1 MSTPGRH
8 RPEADDLRQATDSP
22 QGLPV
27 SGLSPKGEYRGA
39 QHEGSPVRPRPS
51 QARPRG
57 ARAMA
62 GHAVPRALL
71 VLAVFALAVLLLAG
85 GLLVWDRA
93 PSLDDSAAAPA
104 TTEQFA
110 SDLVERGRI
119 LALAGH
125 CAGCHTARGGLPYA
139 GGRGLG
145 TPFGTVYAGNLTPDA
160 DTGLGR
166 WTPAH
171 FWRAM
176 HHGRGFDGRRLVPA
190 FPYTEM
196 TNLTRADSNA
206 LFAWLRTL
214 PPVAQAS
221 LPHALRWPYDT
232 PLALATWRMLF
243 FRPGNWQP
251 DPAQTAEW
259 NRGAYL
265 VNGVAHC
272 AACHGGRNVLGGPAG
287 AVFGGGL
294 IPLQNWV
301 APAFTRAGE
310 ASVADWPLAD
320 IVALLRDGHSP
331 RGRASGPMAEVVAG
345 STQHLPAADLQAVAA
360 YLKSLPVQPDPPPA
374 PLRDPARTDLQVN
387 AGAAL
392 YRDHCLACHGEHG
405 EGGVLPDGR
414 HAVPPLAGNR
424 LVTQDPP
431 ANLVRA
437 ITLGGFGAVTQGEPR
452 PFGMPPF
459 AQVLNEAQI
468 ADVATFLRRS
478 WGAQA
483 APVSAPD
490 VARWRGEAHP

>member
-1 MSTPGRH
+1 VSLQPSRTGLRRGR
-8 RPEADDLRQATDSP
+8 ATA
-22 QGLPV
+22 G
-27 SGLSPKGEYRGA
+27 GA
-39 QHEGSPVRPRPS
+39 LQRVLLLL
-51 QARPRG
+51 A
-57 ARAMA
+57 
-62 GHAVPRALL
+62 AL
-71 VLAVFALAVLLLAG
+71 ALAVLVAAGALLA
-85 GLLVWDRA
+85 WDRA
-93 PSLDDSAAAPA
+93 PPLDDTAASPTPTGPA
-104 TTEQFA
+104 A
-110 SDLVERGRI
+110 SVQIERGRL
-119 LALAGH
+119 LALAGN

-139 GGRGLG
+139 GGHGLA

-171 FWRAM
+171 FWRAL

-196 TNLTRADSNA
+196 TRLTREDSDA
-206 LFAWLRTL
+206 LYAWLRTL

-221 LPHALRWPYDT
+221 PPHALRWPYDT
-232 PLALATWRMLF
+232 PLALAAWRTLF
-243 FRPGNWQP
+243 FRPGPWQP
-251 DPAQTAEW
+251 DPAQSAEW

-272 AACHGGRNVLGGPAG
+272 AACHGGRNVLGGPG
-287 AVFGGGL
+287 SGSFGGGL

-320 IVALLRDGHSP
+320 IVALLRDGRSP
-331 RGRASGPMAEVVAG
+331 RGLASGPMAEVVAG
-345 STQHLPAADLQAVAA
+345 STQHLPAAELQAMAV
-360 YLKSLPVQPDPPPA
+360 YLKSLPVQPEPA
-374 PLRDPARTDLQVN
+374 PHRLRDPARTELQVS

-392 YRDHCLACHGEHG
+392 YRDHCMACHGEQG

-414 HAVPPLAGNR
+414 RAMPPLAGNR

-437 ITLGGFGAVTQGEPR
+437 IALGGFGAVTQGHPR

-459 AQVLNEAQI
+459 AQVLNETQI
-468 ADVATFLRRS
+468 ADVATYLRRS

-483 APVSAPD
+483 APVSAPE
-490 VARWRGEAHP
+490 VARWRGEGDR